1 MLHEAR
7 GEDLIDTWT
16 LVDSDWRLV
25 ANKHGATRLGFA
37 LLLKF
42 FESEA
47 RFPRDLGELPAAA
60 VAYVAEQ
67 VKVQAALLSEYGWS
81 DRTATYHRTQIREAF
96 GFRVLTREDETKLA
110 EWLASEICPV
120 EMSDERARE
129 ALLARCRAE
138 QIEPPGR
145 PARLIAAARATFEQ
159 QFCERTVARL
169 SPTAIEQLEDLVAE
183 DDPASADATAGRGA
197 YAELKADPGQLG
209 LDTLLRELAKL
220 ERIRTVGLPDGL
232 FTDASEKL
240 LASWKARASS
250 EYPAWMRAHPPAIR
264 VTLLASLCWVRAA
277 EITDSL
283 VELLIA
289 LVHKINAHAERRV
302 EKELV
307 DDLKRVRGK
316 EGILFA
322 LAEAAVEHPDETIRR
337 ALFPVVAEGTL
348 RNLVSEAQANKNAFD
363 KRVRTVLRSSYSNH
377 YRRGLPKLLA
387 ALEFRGNNTAHRPV
401 IEALEL
407 LARYADQPG
416 QLQHY
421 PADERIPID
430 GVVPA
435 PWRRAVVD
443 PDGRI
448 ERIPYELCVLNALRD
463 AIRRREIWVVGA
475 RRWRDPEH
483 DLPRDF
489 ELNRDVHYAALR
501 QPMDPAAFIEDL
513 KNRLTTA
520 LGTLDT
526 ALAHGTAG
534 VEIRERRGEPW
545 IVVPPIGKLAEPE
558 NLSALKSEIQHRWGT
573 VELLDMLKETDWLVD
588 FTDEFSSVASREI
601 VPRDVQRRRL
611 LLCLFALGTNM
622 GISQIVATG
631 DHGETEATLRRT
643 RRMFITREN
652 LRAAIARVVNS
663 TLEIRDRAWWGDGTA
678 CASDSQKFGAWSTN
692 FMTEWHARYG
702 GPGVM
707 IYWHVERKSVC
718 IYSQLK
724 SCSASE
730 VAAMIEGL
738 LRHST
743 NAEID
748 RNYTDTHGASVVA
761 FAFSHLLDFRLLPRL
776 KNIGSA
782 RLYRPGPASETASWA
797 SLEPVLSRPI
807 RWELIAQQYDQIVKY
822 ATALKLGTAETEQV
836 LRRFT
841 RGGPKHPTYQ
851 AVEELGRA
859 ARTIFICEYLAS
871 QPLRREI
878 HEGLQVVE
886 NWNSANA
893 TLFYGKDGQL
903 TGADRE
909 HQEVSMLA
917 LHLLQAAL
925 VHINTLLIQRIL
937 AEPAWAARLGDADR
951 RGLSPLS
958 WSHVRLFGTFRLDMD
973 THLDLDRGP
982 TQAEAA

>member
-1 MLHEAR
+1 
-7 GEDLIDTWT
+7 
-16 LVDSDWRLV
+16 
-25 ANKHGATRLGFA
+25 
-37 LLLKF
+37 
-42 FESEA
+42 
-47 RFPRDLGELPAAA
+47 
-60 VAYVAEQ
+60 
-67 VKVQAALLSEYGWS
+67 
-81 DRTATYHRTQIREAF
+81 
-96 GFRVLTREDETKLA
+96 
-110 EWLASEICPV
+110 
-120 EMSDERARE
+120 
-129 ALLARCRAE
+129 
-138 QIEPPGR
+138 
-145 PARLIAAARATFEQ
+145 
-159 QFCERTVARL
+159 
-169 SPTAIEQLEDLVAE
+169 
-183 DDPASADATAGRGA
+183 
-197 YAELKADPGQLG
+197 
-209 LDTLLRELAKL
+209 
-220 ERIRTVGLPDGL
+220 
-232 FTDASEKL
+232 
-240 LASWKARASS
+240 
-250 EYPAWMRAHPPAIR
+250 MRAHPPAIR

-363 KRVRTVLRSSYSNH
+363 KRVRTVLRASYSNH

-387 ALEFRGNNTAHRPV
+387 ALEFRGNNTAYRPV

-421 PADERIPID
+421 PPGERIPID

-443 PDGRI
+443 PDGRV
-448 ERIPYELCVLNALRD
+448 ERIPYELCVLNALRA
-463 AIRRREIWVVGA
+463 AIRRREIWPVGA
-475 RRWRDPEH
+475 GRWRDPEH

-489 ELNRDVHYAALR
+489 DINRDVRYAALR
-501 QPMDPAAFIEDL
+501 QPTDPAAFIEDL
-513 KNRLTTA
+513 KTRLTTA

-526 ALAHGTAG
+526 TLATGDAG

-545 IVVPPIGKLAEPE
+545 IAVPPIGKLAEPE
-558 NLSALKSEIQHRWGT
+558 NLAALKSEIQHRWGT
-573 VELLDMLKETDWLVD
+573 VELLDILKETDWLVD

-601 VPRDVQRRRL
+601 IPRDTLRRRL

-652 LRAAIARVVNS
+652 LRAAIARVVNA
-663 TLEIRDRAWWGDGTA
+663 TLEVRDRAWWGDGTA

-707 IYWHVERKSVC
+707 IDWHVERKSVC

-743 NAEID
+743 SAEID
-748 RNYTDTHGASVVA
+748 RNYTDTHGASVVG
-761 FAFSHLLDFRLLPRL
+761 FAFSHLLGFRLLPRL

-782 RLYRPGPASETASWA
+782 RLYRPGPASETASWPA
-797 SLEPVLSRPI
+797 LERVLSRPI
-807 RWELIAQQYDQIVKY
+807 RWDLIAQQYDQIVKY
-822 ATALKLGTAETEQV
+822 ATALRLGTAETEQV

-871 QPLRREI
+871 RLRCDAR
-878 HEGLQVVE
+878 
-886 NWNSANA
+886 STRACRSSR
-893 TLFYGKDGQL
+893 
-903 TGADRE
+903 TGIAPIRR
-909 HQEVSMLA
+909 SSTA
-917 LHLLQAAL
+917 KTAGS
-925 VHINTLLIQRIL
+925 
-937 AEPAWAARLGDADR
+937 PAPTASTRKSR
-951 RGLSPLS
+951 CSPCTS
-958 WSHVRLFGTFRLDMD
+958 CSTRSCTSTRC
-973 THLDLDRGP
+973 
-982 TQAEAA
+982 